1 MDRAPGGDARLRAV
15 RRCAPA
21 RGAAMRACARCGN
34 VRPPCAA
41 ALRDEPRPPDRT
53 NA

>member
-21 RGAAMRACARCGN
+21 RGAAMRACARCGDARLRA
-34 VRPPCAA
+34 VRQCAP
-41 ALRDEPRPPDRT
+41 ALRSGI
-53 NA
+53 A